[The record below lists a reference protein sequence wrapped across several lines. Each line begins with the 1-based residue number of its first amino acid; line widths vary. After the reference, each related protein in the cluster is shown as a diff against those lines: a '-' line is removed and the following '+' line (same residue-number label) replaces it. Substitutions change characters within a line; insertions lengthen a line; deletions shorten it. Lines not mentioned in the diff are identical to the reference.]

1 MITPTITADVYLH
14 KGTAGSGLEAELWA
28 WTHYRHLCCVHI
40 ARAGHSLKQASQNEA
55 KKYFNPLAET

>member
-28 WTHYRHLCCVHI
+28 WTHYRHLRCVHI
-40 ARAGHSLKQASQNEA
+40 ARAGHS
-55 KKYFNPLAET
+55 